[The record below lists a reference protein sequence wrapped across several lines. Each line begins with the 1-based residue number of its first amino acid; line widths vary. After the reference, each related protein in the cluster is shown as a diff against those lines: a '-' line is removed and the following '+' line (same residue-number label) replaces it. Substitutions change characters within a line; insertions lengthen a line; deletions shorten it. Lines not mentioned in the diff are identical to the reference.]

1 MIMGNKPR
9 ILAVV
14 GPTASGKTA
23 LAVELSL
30 RFNGE
35 VISADSM
42 QIYKG
47 MSIATAK
54 PDENE
59 MKGIRHHLI
68 DFLEPTET
76 FSVSDFVNLA
86 DRTAKD
92 ILSREKLPVLCG
104 GTGLYIRSFVENI
117 QFTEEKSDPALR
129 EELNRRYKNEGGE
142 KLIEELSEFDPET
155 AQKLHPSQSKR
166 IVRAI
171 EIYRLSGITMSEAV
185 RRSRSVPSPYDF
197 TIIGITYAD
206 RQKLYDRIDRRVD
219 MMLEKGL
226 IEEAKAFYR
235 SAAGCTACAAIGYKE
250 LKPYLDG
257 NCSLEEAVQRLKQE
271 TRHYAK
277 RQLTWFRKD
286 NNINWI
292 EADKTADITE
302 EAYRIAQSSG
312 LRAESALLL

>member
-23 LAVELSL
+23 LAVELAL

-286 NNINWI
+286 NNIDWI

>member
-1 MIMGNKPR
+1 MGNKPR

-23 LAVELSL
+23 LAVELAL

-286 NNINWI
+286 NNIDWI

>member
-23 LAVELSL
+23 LAVELAL

-197 TIIGITYAD
+197 TIICITYAD

-257 NCSLEEAVQRLKQE
+257 NCFLEEAVQRLKQE

>member
-23 LAVELSL
+23 LAVELAL

-286 NNINWI
+286 NNIDWI
-292 EADKTADITE
+292 EVDKTADITE

>member
-1 MIMGNKPR
+1 MGNKPR

-23 LAVELSL
+23 LAVELAL

-292 EADKTADITE
+292 EADKTANITE